1 MRLRPRSRSATAKR
15 MRHQD
20 RSHKGSNMGSNV
32 GSGDIDQKLIKLI
45 DLIGCW
51 AWMLE
56 ADRTDITDLSVPWES

>member
-1 MRLRPRSRSATAKR
+1 M
-15 MRHQD
+15 
-20 RSHKGSNMGSNV
+20 